1 MAMCKVRGDV
11 IRDVRLLDVNQ
22 GLYRFTRVR
31 GVAVSKLLSSRRT
44 TWLGNYRA
52 INMFMMAA
60 AVTSVMPMKSMSQ
73 S

>member
-1 MAMCKVRGDV
+1 MAMCKERRDV
-11 IRDVRLLDVNQ
+11 VRDVRLLDVDQ
-22 GLYRFTRVR
+22 DLYRFNRGR

-44 TWLGNYRA
+44 TWLDDDRA

-60 AVTSVMPMKSMSQ
+60 AVTSVMPIKSMSQ

>member
-1 MAMCKVRGDV
+1 MCKVRGDV

-22 GLYRFTRVR
+22 DLYRFNRGR

-44 TWLGNYRA
+44 TWLDDDRA

-60 AVTSVMPMKSMSQ
+60 AVTSVMPIKSMSQ

>member
-1 MAMCKVRGDV
+1 MDMCKVRGDV
-11 IRDVRLLDVNQ
+11 VRDVRLLDFDQ
-22 GLYRFTRVR
+22 GLERFNR
-31 GVAVSKLLSSRRT
+31 GGRVAVSILLSSRRT

-60 AVTSVMPMKSMSQ
+60 AVTRVMPIKSMSQ

>member
-11 IRDVRLLDVNQ
+11 IREVRLLDVNQ
-22 GLYRFTRVR
+22 DLYRFNRGR
-31 GVAVSKLLSSRRT
+31 GVAVSKLLSFRRT
-44 TWLGNYRA
+44 TWLDDDRA

-60 AVTSVMPMKSMSQ
+60 AVTSVMPIKSMSQ

>member
-1 MAMCKVRGDV
+1 MCKVRGDV

-22 GLYRFTRVR
+22 DLYRFNRGR
-31 GVAVSKLLSSRRT
+31 GVAFSKLLSSRRT
-44 TWLGNYRA
+44 TWLDDDRA

-60 AVTSVMPMKSMSQ
+60 AVTSVMPIKSMSQ